1 MMIVRFDGV
10 CNLCQASVQF
20 IIRHDRTGKFKFAPL
35 PAGESGT
42 VVLEID
48 GHVYTKS
55 TAALHIARGLD
66 GPWKLA
72 YVCVLVPR
80 PIRDAVYTF
89 IAKRRYR
96 WFGRQ
101 DTCMVPTADIRSRF
115 LEVNND

>member
-42 VVLEID
+42 VVLEAD
-48 GHVYTKS
+48 GRVYTKS
-55 TAALHIARGLD
+55 TAALHIARKLD
-66 GPWKLA
+66 GAWKLLYA
-72 YVCVLVPR
+72 LIVIPR
-80 PIRDAVYTF
+80 PIRDALYTY
-89 IAKRRYR
+89 IANRRYR

-101 DTCMVPTADIRSRF
+101 DTCMVPTADIQNRF
-115 LEVNND
+115 LEVHHD